1 MSAVF
6 ISYRRGDSEG
16 QARALSIELEELLGK
31 ECVFMDVDSIA
42 LGRDFRQVLQES
54 LQACD
59 VMLALIGPNWLE
71 AKDSAGNR
79 RLESAGDFVRQEI
92 ASALKRNIAVTPV
105 LLQGASMPTP
115 DRLPDDLK
123 DLAFRNGFELS
134 HTRWVSDVKEL
145 FKRLGLM
152 AQTRTFVPSGGTP
165 PVSPF
170 DPRYAAAGAAA
181 RRPAATGPGI
191 ATTAG
196 TSVANGANAGNAAAA
211 IAHADDSSKSGG
223 QAKKGLSK
231 AMIAAGAVVLVGVL
245 GVVGYIAMQ
254 KKTTDDVVPAIP
266 VPEVLK
272 MPRVEAEAKIEAANL
287 KAVVVKEWNP
297 GAEEHSV
304 IEAEPA
310 PGTKLNAGD
319 TVTLHVSA
327 PGGWVYF
334 GQQGG
339 LEAGETVP
347 MAKAM
352 FLHAD
357 QNSSSKELGS
367 VEEGK
372 SVRVLEVGSYGWAKV
387 VVTD

>member
-16 QARALSIELEELLGK
+16 QARALSIELEELLSK

-79 RLESAGDFVRQEI
+79 RLDSAGDFVRQEI

-105 LLQGASMPTP
+105 LLQGASMPPP

-152 AQTRTFVPSGGTP
+152 AQTRSFVSAGGTP

-170 DPRYAAAGAAA
+170 DPRFAAAGVGAQ
-181 RRPAATGPGI
+181 RPAATGPGTP
-191 ATTAG
+191 TTAG
-196 TSVANGANAGNAAAA
+196 TGVANGANADNAAAA
-211 IAHADDSSKSGG
+211 IARADDSSKSGV
-223 QAKKGLSK
+223 QARKGLSR
-231 AMIAAGAVVLVGVL
+231 AMIAASGVALIGVL
-245 GVVGYIAMQ
+245 GVAGYIAMQ
-254 KKTTDDVVPAIP
+254 KKTTDVTVSAIP
-266 VPEVLK
+266 VPDVLK
-272 MPRVEAEAKIEAANL
+272 MQRVEAEAKIEAANL
-287 KAVVVKEWNP
+287 KAVVVKDWNQE
-297 GAEEHSV
+297 AAQHSV
-304 IEAEPA
+304 FETEPA
-310 PGTKLNAGD
+310 PGTKVNPGD

-327 PGGWVYF
+327 PGGWVYL
-334 GQQGG
+334 GQDGG
-339 LEAGETVP
+339 LEAGKTVP
-347 MAKAM
+347 MTKAM

-357 QNSSSKELGS
+357 QNGSSKELGS
-367 VEEGK
+367 VQAGK
-372 SVRVLEVGSYGWAKV
+372 SVRVVEVGGYGWAKV
-387 VVTD
+387 VITN

>member
-59 VMLALIGPNWLE
+59 VMLALIGPNWLD
-71 AKDSAGNR
+71 ARDSAGNR
-79 RLESAGDFVRQEI
+79 RLESSGDFVRQEL

-105 LLQGASMPTP
+105 LLQGASMPPP

-152 AQTRTFVPSGGTP
+152 AQTRSFVPGAAAS
-165 PVSPF
+165 SPF
-170 DPRYAAAGAAA
+170 DRRFAAAGTGAQ
-181 RRPAATGPGI
+181 RPANADPAI
-191 ATTAG
+191 QTTAG
-196 TSVANGANAGNAAAA
+196 AATAANAGNTATPIVRAE
-211 IAHADDSSKSGG
+211 DSSKPV
-223 QAKKGLSK
+223 APARKGLSGT
-231 AMIAAGAVVLVGVL
+231 MIAAVVAIIAIL
-245 GVVGYIAMQ
+245 GVAGYIAIQ
-254 KKTTDDVVPAIP
+254 KRTSDVAGSAITVPD
-266 VPEVLK
+266 VLK
-272 MPRVEAEAKIEAANL
+272 MQRVDAEAKIDSANL
-287 KAVVVKEWNP
+287 KAVVVKDWNQD
-297 GAEEHSV
+297 AAQHSV
-304 IEAEPA
+304 FETEPA
-310 PGTKLNAGD
+310 AGTKLNPGD

-327 PGGWVYF
+327 PGGWVYL
-334 GQQGG
+334 GQEGG
-339 LEAGETVP
+339 LDAGKTVP
-347 MAKAM
+347 MTKAM

-357 QNSSSKELGS
+357 QDSTSKELGS
-367 VEEGK
+367 VEAGK
-372 SVRVLEVGSYGWAKV
+372 SVRVLEVGRYGWAKV
-387 VVTD
+387 VVAD

>member
-59 VMLALIGPNWLE
+59 VMLALIGPNWLD

-105 LLQGASMPTP
+105 LLQGASMPPP

-152 AQTRTFVPSGGTP
+152 AQTRTFVPAGGTAP
-165 PVSPF
+165 SSPF
-170 DPRYAAAGAAA
+170 DRRFAAAGTGAQ
-181 RRPAATGPGI
+181 RPAATDPGTPAMASTSA
-191 ATTAG
+191 AT
-196 TSVANGANAGNAAAA
+196 GANAGTSAAS
-211 IAHADDSSKSGG
+211 IARADDSPKSG
-223 QAKKGLSK
+223 APARKRLK
-231 AMIAAGAVVLVGVL
+231 MIAAGVAIIAVL
-245 GVVGYIAMQ
+245 GVAGYIALQ
-254 KKTTDDVVPAIP
+254 KKTTDVAGPATTVPD
-266 VPEVLK
+266 VLK
-272 MPRVEAEAKIEAANL
+272 MDGVDAEAKIDSANL
-287 KAVVVKEWNP
+287 KTVVVKDWKQ
-297 GAEEHSV
+297 GAAEHTV
-304 IEAEPA
+304 IQTEPA
-310 PGTKLNAGD
+310 AGAKLNPGD

-327 PGGWVYF
+327 PGGWVYL
-334 GQQGG
+334 GQEGG
-339 LEAGETVP
+339 LEAGKTVP

-357 QNSSSKELGS
+357 QNSNSRELGS
-367 VEEGK
+367 VEAGK
-372 SVRVLEVGSYGWAKV
+372 SVRVLEVGGYGWAKV